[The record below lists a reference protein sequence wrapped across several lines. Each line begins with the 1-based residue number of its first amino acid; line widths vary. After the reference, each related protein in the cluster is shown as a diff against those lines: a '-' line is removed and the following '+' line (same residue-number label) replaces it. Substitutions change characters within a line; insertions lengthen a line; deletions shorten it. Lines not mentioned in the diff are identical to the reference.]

1 MSRFNNACMCILLVG
16 WLSGCSS
23 VWLFVCLVVRLLSWS
38 FVCYPGR
45 SSVLVVGWLVVWS
58 SSGHTMVR
66 SSALLVVRLSL
77 WLVGWLVVWSLSGH
91 KTVRLAVFF
100 TCLTVNVHVYGSNCC
115 VNMRLSNL

>member
-1 MSRFNNACMCILLVG
+1 MCILLVG
-16 WLSGCSS
+16 CLSGHLS
-23 VWLFVCLVVRLLSWS
+23 VCLFVCLVVRLLSWS
-38 FVCYPGR
+38 FVCPC
-45 SSVLVVGWLVVWS
+45 GWLVGSLAVRS
-58 SSGHTMVR
+58 SAFLIVRLSLWLVGSLAVR

-100 TCLTVNVHVYGSNCC
+100 TCLTVNVHVYGFNCC